1 MLRFLSELWEALT
14 ASAPPKQNTTEDREF
29 TFHEEPWQIPEELNG
44 LQVERLLDSGR
55 GTLLLRGFDVDLT
68 ADQTA
73 SSDDPKT
80 IAWSSRALRWAAK
93 YHGLNAEG
101 IAPVRLHRENL
112 LLLRSRLFQSSPD
125 QLEAIILRWLS
136 SFDWSSDRPLSY
148 QQAFTTRPV
157 EDGYF
162 RCIRA
167 VTDEAAA
174 RTAEDDR
181 LVWQEFEVAGPLTEV
196 LVSFMQEESDE
207 RELVEDHIR
216 SFYEGIPREQLTH
229 PAFALMEYP
238 TFDGMAVLE
247 FAGSVWSPHEL
258 WFWSRAGYLHK

>member
-14 ASAPPKQNTTEDREF
+14 APAPPKQGTSEDREF
-29 TFHEEPWQIPEELNG
+29 TFHEQPWQIPDELKG

-55 GTLLLRGFDVDLT
+55 DTLLLRGFDVDLT

-93 YHGLNAEG
+93 YHGLDAEAT
-101 IAPVRLHRENL
+101 APVRLHRENL
-112 LLLRSRLFQSSPD
+112 LLIRSWLFHPSSKRAESVITDWLARLEWP
-125 QLEAIILRWLS
+125 
-136 SFDWSSDRPLSY
+136 SDRPLFY

-167 VTDEAAA
+167 VTDNAAA
-174 RTAEDDR
+174 RTSEDER
-181 LVWQEFEVAGPLTEV
+181 LVWEEFEGAGPPTNVLTA
-196 LVSFMQEESDE
+196 FIKEELE
-207 RELVEDHIR
+207 QRGAVEGHIR

-229 PAFALMEYP
+229 PAFALMEFP
-238 TFDGMAVLE
+238 CFDGMAVLE
-247 FAGSVWSPHEL
+247 FAGSIWSPHEL
-258 WFWSRAGYLHK
+258 RFWSRAGYLHK